1 MNEAATNRPRALLL
15 PDFCSAPAV
24 LAVVLCAELAAALLL
39 LLRPGAAQDLWFG
52 FGPISLF
59 LLWVGLGSAA
69 LLCALRSALARLPFS
84 AALLLA
90 LAVLLAVVALVSTI
104 AIALSTS
111 QSIPMP
117 QRLQIPPP
125 RIDFLLRNLA
135 IATLLGAMGFPYAA
149 LARRWYRSAERAAE
163 RELAAL
169 KLRLPPRLLAGSLED
184 MAALISASP
193 GQALYALQDLAA
205 LVQANESQAQG
216 TVAMGTAL
224 DIARSYLRLRQLRL
238 GERLHVIWDIPDLPI
253 AARTPAQLL
262 QLLLHLAVEGGIAP
276 RGGGIVTISGAV
288 EAGIVGLSVRAL
300 LAEAAE
306 LSPEWALEP
315 LRQQLQALW
324 PGKCSLEGERSSD
337 EYCVRARWPLELLSA
352 P

>member
-1 MNEAATNRPRALLL
+1 MNEPGTTRSRALLL

-39 LLRPGAAQDLWFG
+39 LLRPADAQDLWFG

-90 LAVLLAVVALVSTI
+90 LAVLLAVVALVSGV

-111 QSIPMP
+111 QSLPMP

-125 RIDFLLRNLA
+125 RLDFLLRNLA

-163 RELAAL
+163 RELIAL
-169 KLRLPPRLLAGSLED
+169 KLRLPPRLLAATLED
-184 MAALISASP
+184 MSALIAASP
-193 GQALYALQDLAA
+193 GQALYALQDLTA
-205 LVQANESQAQG
+205 LVRANEASTQG

-224 DIARSYLRLRQLRL
+224 EIAHSYLRLRQLRL
-238 GERLHVIWDIPDLPI
+238 GEPLHVIWDIPDLPL

-288 EAGIVGLSVRAL
+288 EAGIVGLSVRAP
-300 LAEAAE
+300 LAEAPE

-315 LRQQLQALW
+315 LRAQLQALW
-324 PGKCSLEGERSSD
+324 PGQCSLEGERSSD
-337 EYCVRARWPLELLSA
+337 EYCVRARWPLELLPA
-352 P
+352 H